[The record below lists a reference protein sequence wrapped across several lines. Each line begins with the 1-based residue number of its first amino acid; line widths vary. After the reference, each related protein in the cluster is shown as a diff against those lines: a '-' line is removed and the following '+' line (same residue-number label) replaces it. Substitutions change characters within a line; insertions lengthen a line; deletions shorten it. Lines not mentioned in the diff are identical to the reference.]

1 MKNFTKLLM
10 AVVLLAASAC
20 VQDNTEDL
28 APVLPE
34 QGGSGEVATLRV
46 TLPAPDTK
54 TALGDK
60 TADGKYPVY
69 WSEGDCL
76 AVNGKT
82 TTSLKID
89 ESNPAVAVFEL
100 PLGITIPYNIIY
112 PYQGDD
118 VVVNSKNGRYPVLF
132 ATEQEYTEGTFSQG
146 SAPMYA
152 YSDGFSDVEMH
163 HLATALR
170 FRVNANVADDV
181 TLKYVSVSTVEAEPI
196 SGVFD
201 LDCQTGKLYSRSGSI
216 STVFYTF
223 PGETFKLTAEES
235 VFYITVPYGEYT
247 EFEVNFVATDG
258 RVCTKTFSGKGEQA
272 IGAGKVREFPLVTFS
287 EDSKMHLIGTDQDM
301 MDFARSVKEGTF
313 TGSDGA
319 LLVSDI
325 DMSNQEWTPIE
336 NYQGLFEGRNHTIKG
351 LTKPLFGDQAKAT
364 ISNVIVE
371 ANLVEESETV
381 VGIITRTLA
390 SGGRIFN
397 SFAKG
402 SITYKNSAVA
412 TTGQYTD
419 LNIGGLVGRVE
430 GGEIEKARSEVAIVI
445 EAATPK
451 SSSAYYPCVG
461 GIVGY
466 ATNATIKGTT
476 NYSSITWRD
485 AAAASS
491 TGMKTFIGGTIGY
504 LPAGCTFS
512 DNINEGTLTVKSSVN
527 QLHLG
532 GIAGA
537 SRAEMDNCL
546 NAGDIVADAT
556 FDRGLIGGVV
566 GVFNDGQTA
575 GLTLENAQNTGSL
588 NIGSSY
594 YITNRS
600 GIGGVAGYVYPK
612 SNIAGCKNAGP
623 ITFAGSSKC
632 GGPNAELTGD
642 GNANIAIGGVVGLD
656 YSTKISNCVN
666 EKSGKIDVGGSI
678 ASLDWLKH
686 AGRQSSVGGVSGT
699 RPEAN
704 YVAENASMTSCENHA
719 EINLHFAQLGKA
731 EVFMGGVVGYYV
743 IYNMNDCHNYGDIIC
758 SVDYSDET
766 KTAIK
771 AANLSGVVG
780 FAAFQKESIKTSMTN
795 CTNHGKIEY
804 TSATANTINI
814 AGVARFTDYKHTVA
828 IENCVNHGNVVVN
841 DDAEAENIYV
851 GGVLSRLDNTISQ
864 YLTMKN
870 CKNEGDID
878 CEASINGKVC
888 IGGVFAYSAA
898 PAWSASQASGL
909 SNGGYVNFSGTANE
923 VCIGGYAGESTGVH
937 EVPFVAEAEVTCTGT
952 VARDAYIGGYIGKM
966 HNIEVGGTFDVTTTA
981 NGKVSFN
988 GVAENVY
995 LAGGIGAVT
1004 SARPVTLKGITNK
1017 GAVVFEDNISK
1028 NFHPENAYVAGVVGY
1043 INLAGNVANRSVSV
1057 LKSSNNE
1064 GAISYYGKTTDG
1076 AYIGG
1081 VAGHAPNTSLSGCA
1095 NAESGKII
1103 SKGIAGGIDKMYD
1116 GGTVIVTHDMAVG
1129 GVAGE
1134 SGYDVLNCSNN
1145 AAIDYTCVVN
1155 AEIDANVT
1163 SRFDIGGVVG
1173 RVYSAPTEEQRDI
1186 NLTGNS
1192 NSGKITI
1199 NGTPGNVVFP
1209 WAGTGRD
1216 SSTGAWAY
1224 DTINN
1229 IARVD
1234 YRVTRRNNAGGIFG
1248 RVFENNTLAPTTL
1261 DINSNFKH
1269 ENNRNTGDIIAP
1281 NVGQVRVL
1289 QLGGILADNLTLYT
1303 TFTGCTNSG
1312 NIRVAGANA
1321 NDAQQFGY
1329 FVYMGGIVARHFHTI
1344 STAYASGDKIT
1355 NPTLTFMNCE
1365 NSGSISLDE
1374 GPNGIRNTVAG
1385 GIIAEIMCGTSD
1397 FKSGTYAYR
1406 RYYNVKIQNCK
1417 NLEGGDISY
1426 YSTCQ
1431 HTHYTCTYAGGI
1443 MGKGGFGHQN
1453 ATSYY
1458 SAFNLQIEDCENH
1471 ASIQYDR
1478 NDRKSAWYNHP
1489 ELCGVGGILGHYI
1502 GAVVE
1507 SNKLSGVSPWE
1518 AVLTSCRNYGRVW
1531 GMTGYFGGII
1541 GYARHNVI
1549 VTGTPEKPTENHGD
1563 IVVERDADGKVVLM
1577 GKYGNRAMYV
1587 GGIMGCTYEYN
1598 YGSTAT
1604 TEYARE
1610 IRINNAINYGAVG
1623 STSYAGGIGGLYYSA
1638 AHFVEDCTNV
1648 GEIYSLE
1655 GNSTTIGSIVGSPR
1669 TTAMTLDGVAYS
1681 ARQIGLRNCKVGGK
1695 VLRGAAEAVEVTAD
1709 NYFDYIYGQRW
1720 TAHQAE
1726 TVVEGV
1732 PYDGCTF
1739 YAVGGG
1745 SEGESG
1751 N

>member
-1 MKNFTKLLM
+1 M

-28 APVLPE
+28 APVLPG
-34 QGGSGEVATLRV
+34 QDGSGEVATLRV
-46 TLPAPDTK
+46 TLPTPDTK
-54 TALGDK
+54 TSLGEK

-69 WSEGDCL
+69 WSENDCL

-89 ESNPAVAVFEL
+89 ETNPAVAVFEL
-100 PLGITIPYNIIY
+100 PLGITIPYNIVY

-170 FRVNANVADDV
+170 FRVNANAADDV

-223 PGETFKLTAEES
+223 PGESYKLGAEES

-258 RVCTKTFSGKGEQA
+258 RVCKETFSGKGEQA

-301 MDFARSVKEGTF
+301 MDFAKSVKEGTF

-336 NYQGLFEGRNHTIKG
+336 NYTGLFEGRNHTIKG
-351 LTKPLFGDQAKAT
+351 LTKPLFGDKAKAT

-466 ATNATIKGTT
+466 ATGATIKGTT
-476 NYSSITWRD
+476 NYSSITWKD

-491 TGMKTFIGGTIGY
+491 TGMKVFIGGTIGY

-512 DNINEGTLTVKSSVN
+512 DNVNEGALAVKNGAN
-527 QLHLG
+527 QLYLG
-532 GIAGA
+532 GIAGL

-546 NAGDIVADAT
+546 NAGDLDASAT
-556 FDRGLIGGVV
+556 FGRGMIGGVV
-566 GVFNDGQTA
+566 GLFNEGQVL
-575 GLTLENAQNTGSL
+575 GLTLENAQNTGSI
-588 NIGSSY
+588 NIGTSY
-594 YITNRS
+594 YITDRS
-600 GIGGVAGYVYPK
+600 GIGGIVGYAYPK
-612 SNIAGCKNAGP
+612 TYVANCKNAGP
-623 ITFAGSSKC
+623 ITFAGSSKS
-632 GGPNAELTGD
+632 GGPNSALTSD
-642 GNANIAIGGVVGLD
+642 GNANIAIGGVAGLD
-656 YSTKISNCVN
+656 FSSRIYDCVN
-666 EKSGKIDVGGSI
+666 EEGGVIDVGGSL

-686 AGRQSSVGGVSGT
+686 AGRQSSIGGVSGT
-699 RPEAN
+699 RPEADRAADGAVMERCVN
-704 YVAENASMTSCENHA
+704 KADLY
-719 EINLHFAQLGKA
+719 LHFAQLGQA
-731 EVFMGGVVGYYV
+731 EVFMGGVVGCYV
-743 IYNMNDCHNYGDIIC
+743 IYNMNDCHNEGDIIC
-758 SVDYSDET
+758 SVDYSDES

-780 FAAFQKESIKTSMTN
+780 FAAFKNESIKGKMTN
-795 CTNHGKIEY
+795 CSNSGKIEY
-804 TSATANTINI
+804 KAATANTINI
-814 AGVARFTDYKHTVA
+814 AGIARFLDYKQSIA
-828 IENCVNHGNVVVN
+828 IENCVNRGNVVVN

-851 GGVLSRLDNTISQ
+851 GGVLSRLDGTISG
-864 YLTMKN
+864 YMTMKN
-870 CKNEGDID
+870 CRNEGNID

-898 PAWSASQASGL
+898 PTWSASQASGI
-909 SNGGYVNFSGTANE
+909 SNAGYVNFSGTASE
-923 VCIGGYAGESTGVH
+923 VCIGGYAGEATGVH

-952 VARDAYIGGYIGKM
+952 VSRDAYIGGYIGKM
-966 HNIEVGGTFDVTTTA
+966 HNIEMGGTFDVTTTA
-981 NGKVSFN
+981 NGKVSFD
-988 GVAENVY
+988 GVADNVY
-995 LAGGIGAVT
+995 LAGGIAAVT
-1004 SARPVTLKGITNK
+1004 SSKPVTLKGITNK
-1017 GAVVFEDNISK
+1017 SAVSFENNISK
-1028 NFHPENAYVAGVVGY
+1028 SVQPKNAYVGGAVGY
-1043 INLAGNVANRSVSV
+1043 LNLAGNVANRSVSV
-1057 LKSSNNE
+1057 FKSSHNE
-1064 GAISYYGKTTDG
+1064 GVISYYGKTTDG

-1081 VAGHAPNTSLSGCA
+1081 VVGGSENTSLNGCT
-1095 NAESGKII
+1095 NAQSGKII
-1103 SKGIAGGIDKMYD
+1103 SKGIAGGVEKMYD
-1116 GGTVIVTHDMAVG
+1116 GSAVIVTHDMAVG

-1134 SGYDVLNCSNN
+1134 VGYDVIGCLND
-1145 AAIDYTCVVN
+1145 AEIDYTCVAN
-1155 AEIDANVT
+1155 TAIDANVS

-1186 NLTGNS
+1186 NLTGNN

-1199 NGTPGNVVFP
+1199 NGTPGNVIFP

-1248 RVFENNTLAPTTL
+1248 RVFENNTLADTTL

-1269 ENNRNTGDIIAP
+1269 DNNHNTGDIIAP

-1303 TFTGCTNSG
+1303 TITNCTNKG
-1312 NIRVAGANA
+1312 NLRVAGANA
-1321 NDAQQFGY
+1321 NDAQQLGY

-1344 STAYASGDKIT
+1344 STVYAGGDKIT
-1355 NPTLTFMNCE
+1355 NPTLTIMNCE

-1374 GPNGIRNTVAG
+1374 GPNGIRNTVAA

-1417 NLEGGDISY
+1417 NLKGGDISY

-1458 SAFNLQIEDCENH
+1458 SAMNLQIEDCENH

-1489 ELCGVGGILGHYI
+1489 ELCGVGGILGHFI

-1518 AVLTSCRNYGRVW
+1518 AVITSCRNYGRVW

-1541 GYARHNVI
+1541 GYARNNVI
-1549 VTGTPEKPTENHGD
+1549 ITGTDAKPTENHGD
-1563 IVVERDADGKVVLM
+1563 VVVDRDADGNVILM

-1587 GGIMGCTYEYN
+1587 GGIMGTNYEYS
-1598 YGSTAT
+1598 YGGSNKS
-1604 TEYARE
+1604 EYARE
-1610 IRINNAINYGAVG
+1610 TSINHAINYGAVG
-1623 STSYAGGIGGLYYSA
+1623 STSYAGGIGGLYYSTSSYI
-1638 AHFVEDCTNV
+1638 ENCTNV

-1655 GNSTTIGSIVGSPR
+1655 GNSTTVGSIVGSPR
-1669 TTAMTLDGVAYS
+1669 TTVLTLDEVLYPK
-1681 ARQIGLRNCKVGGK
+1681 RQIGLRNCQVGGK
-1695 VLRGAAEAVEVTAD
+1695 ILRGVAEQVEVTAE

-1720 TAHQAE
+1720 EANHSE
-1726 TVVEGV
+1726 SIVEGV

-1739 YAVGGG
+1739 FAGD
-1745 SEGESG
+1745 SEGASV
-1751 N
+1751 NRK